1 MYSVEFEDA
10 SYGGDWAKEIVIKYD
25 GKEIFRHR
33 DKCEPEDALFC
44 RHWDWVK
51 QQLEKA
57 YRIGRADGYIE
68 AVEDSKRLDKDFF
81 KEM

>member
-10 SYGGDWAKEIVIKYD
+10 SYGGDWAEEIVIKYD
-25 GKEIFRHR
+25 GDEIFRHG

-51 QQLEKA
+51 SQLEIA
-57 YRIGRADGYIE
+57 YRLGRSDGLCDREY
-68 AVEDSKRLDKDFF
+68 DKKAFGPNI
-81 KEM
+81 